1 MIDDLHFAVLLFEW
15 PLKKDIARLQ
25 FTLMNAQI
33 SLCVSRT
40 GGGGGVTVQMKE
52 AADTLV
58 QGKKVISTLH
68 NS

>member
-52 AADTLV
+52 TSDTLG
-58 QGKKVISTLH
+58 QGKKVIFILH

>member
-1 MIDDLHFAVLLFEW
+1 MAF
-15 PLKKDIARLQ
+15 KKYIARLQ

-52 AADTLV
+52 AADTLG
-58 QGKKVISTLH
+58 QGKKVIFILH